1 MASVS
6 PVSTTLLRPNSISY
20 NQTYTHDLCISSQY
34 NTAKTQLYLLQPNIY
49 LWPLYLLSVQ
59 HC

>member
-34 NTAKTQLYLLQPNIY
+34 NTAKTQLYFLQPNI
-49 LWPLYLLSVQ
+49 
-59 HC
+59 